1 MRSWSAKRTLLL
13 FVFLSANGFTQHA
26 NIAQLQSA
34 DLKQIAIS
42 NLDWRSI
49 PALVVPESKQ
59 GQVFVL
65 HTSGVPDLTIV
76 PVTYLKGNNDP
87 DPNPVSLRCG
97 VYLLSQNGPP
107 SFVKVLPSKVWDGW
121 CTGIEAVAKMPDAG
135 ARPRLLFS
143 FYSSTEGNHKN
154 SLQFVLS
161 WNEKKNSYQLNES
174 QSEWLLDEPFAPG
187 PGGLMVKVAQAL
199 LQYQPI
205 RTTDNP

>member
-1 MRSWSAKRTLLL
+1 MTSWPTKRVLLL
-13 FVFLSANGFTQHA
+13 FTFLLANGFAQHA
-26 NIAQLQSA
+26 NIAQLQNA
-34 DLKQIAIS
+34 NLKQITIS
-42 NLDWRSI
+42 NLDWHSI
-49 PALVVPESKQ
+49 PALVVPEIKQ
-59 GQVFVL
+59 GQVFTL
-65 HTSGVPDLTIV
+65 HASGAPDLTIV

-97 VYLLSQNGPP
+97 VYLLSQNGPA

-161 WNEKKNSYQLNES
+161 WNEEKNRYQLNES
-174 QSEWLLDEPFAPG
+174 QSEWLLNEPFVPG
-187 PGGLMVKVAQAL
+187 PEGLMVKVIHTL
-199 LQYQPI
+199 SQYRPT
-205 RTTDNP
+205 RTIDNP